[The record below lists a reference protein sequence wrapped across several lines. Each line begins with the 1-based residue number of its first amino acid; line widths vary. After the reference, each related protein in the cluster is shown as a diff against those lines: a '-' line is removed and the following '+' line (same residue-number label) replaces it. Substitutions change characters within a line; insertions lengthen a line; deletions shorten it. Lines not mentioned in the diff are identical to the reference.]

1 MSQDDNDDTQGK
13 TGILFELYAFIILTS
28 TYNKDGSIKTGH
40 ISGWKSLPFK
50 DRKAVIEKRKRLGI
64 IFAEIENPADANR
77 LKQLEEQ
84 NSKYMRKIKAL
95 TRKNGSN
102 IENDDQS
109 IDAGDLFGGRNAKK
123 KAKKGNSS

>member
-1 MSQDDNDDTQGK
+1 MQDDNDDTQGG
-13 TGILFELYAFIILTS
+13 TGI
-28 TYNKDGSIKTGH
+28 YNKDGSIKTGH

-50 DRKAVIEKRKRLGI
+50 DRKAVIEERKRLGI
-64 IFAEIENPADANR
+64 RFQKKVGSKDGGRKLNPSDANR

-84 NSKYMRKIKAL
+84 NSKYKRKIKAL
-95 TRKNGSN
+95 TRTNGSN

-109 IDAGDLFGGRNAKK
+109 IDAGDQFGGRNAKK